1 MEVDR
6 KSHSY
11 LLGVAEAEIKSYHDI
26 LADLVSVV
34 GDDLSK
40 LPEGYRA
47 RTAIDRAKARLQINL
62 LKENEDAA

>member
-1 MEVDR
+1 MTVDR

-11 LLGVAEAEIKSYHDI
+11 LLGVAEAEIRSYHDI
-26 LADLVSVV
+26 LAELVSVV

-47 RTAIDRAKARLQINL
+47 RAAIDRAKARLQVSI